1 MSVSRIAEQVR
12 GGSCASAIVHQTFAH
27 IAELD
32 PKLNCFTRLTRE
44 RALRSA
50 ARIDADVAAGRD
62 PGPLAGVPFAVKNLF
77 DIAGEV
83 TLAGSTLRA
92 SYPAAAEDA
101 LLVSRLEAA
110 GAVLVGALNMDEF
123 AYGFSTEN
131 SHYGATRNPHDP
143 SRIAG
148 GSSGGSAA
156 AVAAGLV
163 PFSLGS
169 DTNGS
174 IRVPAALCGVYGLKP
189 TYGRLGRSGTVPF
202 VQSLDHVGA
211 FARTA
216 ADLAL
221 VYDTL
226 QGPDPADSACRNRP
240 FEPAVSA
247 APADVGDLKLGMLSG
262 WFQHN
267 ASDRALA
274 ALQRVVD
281 ALNVQRAVTWPDAR
295 AARSAAFC
303 MTAAEGGSLH
313 LAALRDSPQHFDP
326 ATRDRLIAG
335 AMQPADVVVR
345 AQRFRRW
352 FLQQVLET
360 FRTVDVLLAPATP
373 FAATPIGQATV
384 QLGDQ
389 QVSVRANLGMYA
401 QPLSFVG
408 LPVLTVPVCRR
419 GELPLGVQLVA
430 APWQEAL
437 LFRVAEALEQRGVTG
452 PID

>member
-1 MSVSRIAEQVR
+1 MTTVRQIAARVRAGASATAIVEQTFARIAER
-12 GGSCASAIVHQTFAH
+12 
-27 IAELD
+27 D
-32 PKLNCFTRLTRE
+32 PALNCFTLETRE
-44 RALRSA
+44 RALRRA
-50 ARIDADVAAGRD
+50 ERIDADVAAGRD

-83 TLAGSTLRA
+83 TLAGSKLRA
-92 SYPAAAEDA
+92 SCAPAARDA
-101 LLVSRLEAA
+101 LVVARLEAA

-123 AYGFSTEN
+123 AYGFVTEN
-131 SHYGATRNPHDP
+131 SHYGPTRNPHDIT
-143 SRIAG
+143 RIAG

-174 IRVPAALCGVYGLKP
+174 IRVPAALCGVYGVKP

-216 ADLAL
+216 GDLAL
-221 VYDTL
+221 VYDAL
-226 QGPDPADSACRNRP
+226 QGPDPADGAYRCRP
-240 FEPAVSA
+240 FESA
-247 APADVGDLKLGMLSG
+247 ASATVDVGALRIGVLTG
-262 WFQHN
+262 WFRRD
-267 ASDRALA
+267 ASEAALA
-274 ALQRVVD
+274 ALERVAD
-281 ALNVQRAVTWPDAR
+281 ALNVRQSVDWAEAR

-303 MTAAEGGSLH
+303 LSAAEGGSLH
-313 LAALRDSPQHFDP
+313 LSALRESPQEFDP

-335 AMQPADVVVR
+335 AMQPADVLVR
-345 AQRFRRW
+345 AQRFRRR
-352 FLQQVLET
+352 FLGQVLET
-360 FRTVDVLLAPATP
+360 FRELDVLLAPATP
-373 FAATPIGQATV
+373 FAATPIGQAKIR
-384 QLGDQ
+384 LGGQ
-389 QVSVRANLGMYA
+389 EVSVRANLGMYT

-408 LPVLTVPVCRR
+408 LPVLTVPVCRP

-437 LFRVAEALEQRGVTG
+437 LFRVAEALEQQGVTG
-452 PID
+452 PLD